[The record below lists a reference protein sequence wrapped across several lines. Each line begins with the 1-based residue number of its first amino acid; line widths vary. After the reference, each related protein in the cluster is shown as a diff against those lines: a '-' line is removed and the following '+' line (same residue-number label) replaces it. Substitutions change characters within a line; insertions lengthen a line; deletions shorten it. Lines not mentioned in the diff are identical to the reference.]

1 MANRITK
8 GEALVGKLSSDTE
21 INAPDIAATDD
32 VTVGDDL
39 SVGDDAAVTGD
50 LTAGTL
56 AVGSAGSVI
65 KKIATGTGAVD
76 LASINAAETGSG
88 TFTVTGA
95 AAGDVV
101 IVNPP
106 ALTTGLVFG
115 GAAVTGTNTV
125 TVYATNATAN
135 PIDQAEATF
144 RYVWID
150 LT

>member
-1 MANRITK
+1 MSNRITK
-8 GEALVGKLSSDTE
+8 GEALVGSLSSDTE
-21 INAPDIAATDD
+21 IEGADLSATDD
-32 VTVGDDL
+32 LT
-39 SVGDDAAVTGD
+39 VGDDAAVVGD

-56 AVGSAGSVI
+56 AVGSSGSVI
-65 KKIATGTGAVD
+65 KKITTGTASVD
-76 LASINAAETGSG
+76 LASIANAETGSG
-88 TFTVTGA
+88 TFTLTGA
-95 AAGDVV
+95 ASGDVV

-125 TVYATNATAN
+125 TVYATNASAA
-135 PIDQAEATF
+135 PIDQAAATF